1 MTQLQR
7 LVLDFRSGELVIRV
21 LYRSKGE
28 SNPGTKARTREVT
41 ELARSGLTR
50 ALEALDAGDV
60 AICGTS
66 GFSQREDLLSVAV
79 PRPDELKGARRAA
92 SWSPRRRQRE
102 GTTTRYVRFLGG
114 FTGAWLVCD
123 PDGAFYVRK
132 AGADPDHAR
141 GEEAS

>member
-66 GFSQREDLLSVAV
+66 GFSQRQDILLATISQDAAEKLVK
-79 PRPDELKGARRAA
+79 KGA
-92 SWSPRRRQRE
+92 
-102 GTTTRYVRFLGG
+102 
-114 FTGAWLVCD
+114 
-123 PDGAFYVRK
+123 
-132 AGADPDHAR
+132 
-141 GEEAS
+141 

>member
-41 ELARSGLTR
+41 ALARSGLTQ
-50 ALEALDAGDV
+50 ALQALDAGDV

-66 GFSQREDLLSVAV
+66 GFTQREDLVSVAL
-79 PRPDELKGARRAA
+79 PRPDELREAA
-92 SWSPRRRQRE
+92 S
-102 GTTTRYVRFLGG
+102 
-114 FTGAWLVCD
+114 
-123 PDGAFYVRK
+123 
-132 AGADPDHAR
+132 
-141 GEEAS
+141 